1 MGRWEDVMYVSMV
14 VHQTFLSCFNG
25 ILYSP
30 TVHMS
35 RNLLR
40 KKKKIGPCLSIR
52 REDVISANK
61 DFAVV
66 RNAPGHIAARLRVS
80 EKNFVADHAQSL
92 GQGR

>member
-1 MGRWEDVMYVSMV
+1 MV
-14 VHQTFLSCFNG
+14 FYIIFSNSSHVTKFA
-25 ILYSP
+25 P
-30 TVHMS
+30 
-35 RNLLR
+35 
-40 KKKKIGPCLSIR
+40 KKIGPFTSIHR

-92 GQGR
+92 GLGVIEGNRDPEF

>member
-1 MGRWEDVMYVSMV
+1 MV
-14 VHQTFLSCFNG
+14 FYIIFSNSSHVTKFA
-25 ILYSP
+25 P
-30 TVHMS
+30 
-35 RNLLR
+35 
-40 KKKKIGPCLSIR
+40 KKIGPFTSIHR

>member
-1 MGRWEDVMYVSMV
+1 MV
-14 VHQTFLSCFNG
+14 FY
-25 ILYSP
+25 ILQQFTCHELCSEKN
-30 TVHMS
+30 
-35 RNLLR
+35 R
-40 KKKKIGPCLSIR
+40 SIHLHENR

>member
-1 MGRWEDVMYVSMV
+1 MPRTW
-14 VHQTFLSCFNG
+14 
-25 ILYSP
+25 
-30 TVHMS
+30 
-35 RNLLR
+35 LR
-40 KKKKIGPCLSIR
+40 KKSVHSHPFPR

-92 GQGR
+92 GLGVKGRNGDSGS